1 MKEQEEGPRRHRN
14 TWWYRRTSRKTQK
27 NILEGIGGY
36 SGWHRSL
43 LRRGTYIK
51 DIGEHW
57 EGHRRTS
64 KRTQEDTWLV
74 CEDGGCSA
82 ALVARGGGGGGRGQ
96 PWHLF
101 QSQWKGLRAVFSPN
115 TFRTI
120 ISKKILRTW
129 LPIFPTRTRTVCQRS
144 SRAPWRSR
152 CASQGSPRSGS
163 NFFF

>member
-1 MKEQEEGPRRHRN
+1 MAQEGNIWRHS
-14 TWWYRRTSRKTQK
+14 RRTYKDT
-27 NILEGIGGY
+27 GG
-36 SGWHRSL
+36 
-43 LRRGTYIK
+43 
-51 DIGEHW
+51 HW
-57 EGHRRTS
+57 GGHRRTS

-129 LPIFPTRTRTVCQRS
+129 LPISPTRTRTVCQRS
-144 SRAPWRSR
+144 STAPWRSR
-152 CASQGSPRSGS
+152 CASQGSPRSGLI
-163 NFFF
+163 FFSQFPNVQFVEFAKKKLGKVLSV